1 MSTPFP
7 PPPSAPA
14 APKRRIWPWALGG
27 CLVLLLLA
35 GGALVAIGWFGVKAL
50 GSATKDVLASV
61 PAVSENFGALQDAG
75 IDWGATSAAG
85 AAGKHVMVLTLTG
98 EKGKGVLE
106 IQLDPATQ
114 AFRGATL
121 TLPDGQVRELDTEAL
136 ERLKA
141 LSEGRLPP
149 PPAN

>member
-7 PPPSAPA
+7 PPSPSAA

-27 CLVLLLLA
+27 CLILLLLA

-50 GSATKDVLASV
+50 GSATKDVLAGV
-61 PAVSENFGALQDAG
+61 PAVSENFGPLQDAG
-75 IDWGATSAAG
+75 FDWGAMGQATAKG
-85 AAGKHVMVLTLTG
+85 EHVMIYAITG
-98 EKGKGVLE
+98 EKGRGSLR
-106 IQLDPATQ
+106 IDLDPATQ
-114 AFRGATL
+114 AFRSATL
-121 TLPDGQVRELDTEAL
+121 TLSDGQVRELGSATI

-149 PPAN
+149 PAN